1 MYLLGGAFAL
11 KQGFFRIYR
20 RLKTAIA
27 TIFLLIAL
35 TAQLRYGF
43 VIFLQTLLTYIML
56 ALIITLALLLFLP
69 EIKILWEKQDT
80 ALTLPAALFSE
91 RDVKLLKLVL
101 SGAKYDA
108 IAREEGIALVTFK
121 KYIHNLFYRIG
132 VSDRTHFL
140 SRYSN
145 HTIQLVP

>member
-20 RLKTAIA
+20 RLKTTIA
-27 TIFLLIAL
+27 VILLLIVL
-35 TAQLRYGF
+35 SAQLRYGF
-43 VIFLQTLLTYIML
+43 AMFLQTLLTYIML

-69 EIKILWEKQDT
+69 EIKKLQEEQ
-80 ALTLPAALFSE
+80 AAVLSLPAALFSE
-91 RDVKLLKLVL
+91 RDVKLLKRVL

-145 HTIQLVP
+145 HTIERV